1 MATRNERIAEI
12 EALFRAGNDRM
23 MAWPENEERARR
35 GETLTFLCECAD
47 SRCRKPVR
55 LTAAQYEAVRGD
67 PRRFLVAQGH
77 EITEAED
84 VVEQHDGYMVV
95 RKHEDV
101 GDLVR
106 RLNLRYP
113 SADDDP

>member
-84 VVEQHDGYMVV
+84 RVV